1 MIELKSITLK
11 NFLSHKDTYIDLT
24 TYSGLSMI
32 EGRTE
37 DGHYSSNGS
46 GKSTI
51 FEGVYY
57 ALTGKTIRGLTADA
71 VVNSVAK
78 RDTVVS
84 LKFHTNE
91 SSYEVVRTRKHSKLP
106 ALALYKDQQDIS
118 CRTPTQTQ
126 SRIDELVGIAPDILS
141 GVMILG
147 EGMSSRFTS
156 LSDPS
161 KKSLLEST
169 MILSHSIDELRDT
182 AKSRL
187 DTILLDKRSTQGSIS
202 SDESLLQYYEGMEVS
217 DEGTIGALL
226 ESVTSRIE
234 LLEGSYDSSMEES
247 KNLSKKL
254 SVLKEARSNI
264 LGLKSQL
271 SRVSSSMQA
280 IDAKIA
286 DLESQESPVCPT
298 CGQHLQT
305 LEKVVSTLSAERH
318 DIHQQLVDLNSQ
330 LERFPPE
337 ETVVNKLEE
346 IQSQSDKVERSLKE
360 IRQTI
365 SDRMSEKINY
375 EYKIKA
381 FHERGEVVSRL
392 TSELQ
397 VLNEKMTSL
406 SKDEEVLTYLVKTV
420 FSSTGVI
427 SDILRDVV
435 DYIDQRLQVYNDLL
449 QDKVFHITFSKG
461 KIVLESESLSYQSLS
476 SGEKKRL
483 DISIQFALH
492 DYVYT
497 HCGIG
502 FDTIFI
508 DEILDSLDSVGV
520 SNIIEVLNLKKSYCS
535 LSRIFVITHNESL
548 KDYFDSVLSIRKD
561 SDGYTYI
568 I

>member
-106 ALALYKDQQDIS
+106 ALALYRDQQDIS

-202 SDESLLQYYEGMEVS
+202 SDESLLQYYDGMEVS

-298 CGQHLQT
+298 CGQRLQT

-406 SKDEEVLTYLVKTV
+406 SKDEDVLTYLVKTV

>member
-11 NFLSHKDTYIDLT
+11 NFLSHKDTYIDFT

-78 RDTVVS
+78 HDTVVS

-106 ALALYKDQQDIS
+106 ALALYRDQQDIS

-247 KNLSKKL
+247 KNLNKKL

-298 CGQHLQT
+298 CGQRLQT

-360 IRQTI
+360 IKQTI
-365 SDRMSEKINY
+365 SDKMSEKINY

-392 TSELQ
+392 TSELR

-449 QDKVFHITFSKG
+449 QDKVFHLTFYKG
-461 KIVLESESLSYQSLS
+461 KIVLESETLSYQSLS

-548 KDYFDSVLSIRKD
+548 KDYFDSILSIRKD

>member
-106 ALALYKDQQDIS
+106 ALALYRDQQDIS

-254 SVLKEARSNI
+254 SVLKEAHSNI

-280 IDAKIA
+280 IDVKIA

-318 DIHQQLVDLNSQ
+318 DIHQQLVALNSQ

-337 ETVVNKLEE
+337 ETVINKLEE

-449 QDKVFHITFSKG
+449 QDKVFHITFYKG

>member
-11 NFLSHKDTYIDLT
+11 NFLSHKDTYIDFT

-84 LKFHTNE
+84 LKFHANE

-106 ALALYKDQQDIS
+106 ALALYRDQQDIS

-202 SDESLLQYYEGMEVS
+202 SDESLLQYYDGMEVS

-298 CGQHLQT
+298 CGQRLQT

-365 SDRMSEKINY
+365 NDRMSEKINY

>member
-11 NFLSHKDTYIDLT
+11 NFLSHKDTYIDFT

-78 RDTVVS
+78 HDTVVS

-106 ALALYKDQQDIS
+106 ALALYRDQQDIS

-202 SDESLLQYYEGMEVS
+202 SDESLLQYYDGMEVS

-271 SRVSSSMQA
+271 SRVSNSMQA

-298 CGQHLQT
+298 CGQRLQT

>member
-106 ALALYKDQQDIS
+106 ALALYRDQQDIS

-126 SRIDELVGIAPDILS
+126 ARIDELVGIAPDILS

-202 SDESLLQYYEGMEVS
+202 SDESLLQYYDGMEVS

-298 CGQHLQT
+298 CGQRLQT

-318 DIHQQLVDLNSQ
+318 DIHQQLVALNSQ
-330 LERFPPE
+330 LEKFPPE

-346 IQSQSDKVERSLKE
+346 IQSQSDNVERSLKE

-449 QDKVFHITFSKG
+449 QDKVFHITFYKG

>member
-106 ALALYKDQQDIS
+106 ALALYRDQQDIS

-337 ETVVNKLEE
+337 ETVVSKLEE

-449 QDKVFHITFSKG
+449 QDKVFHITFCKG

>member
-11 NFLSHKDTYIDLT
+11 NFLSHKDTYIDFT

-106 ALALYKDQQDIS
+106 ALALYRDQQDIS

-298 CGQHLQT
+298 CGQPLQT
-305 LEKVVSTLSAERH
+305 LEKAVSTLSAERH
-318 DIHQQLVDLNSQ
+318 DIHQQLVALNSQ

-406 SKDEEVLTYLVKTV
+406 SKDEDVLTYLVKTV

-435 DYIDQRLQVYNDLL
+435 NYIDQRLQVYNDLL
-449 QDKVFHITFSKG
+449 QDKVFHITLSKG

>member
-106 ALALYKDQQDIS
+106 ALALYRDQQDIS

-298 CGQHLQT
+298 CGQRLQT

-449 QDKVFHITFSKG
+449 QDKVFHITFYKG

>member
-11 NFLSHKDTYIDLT
+11 NFLSHKDTYIDFT

-32 EGRTE
+32 EGKTE

-106 ALALYKDQQDIS
+106 ALALYRDQQDIS

-202 SDESLLQYYEGMEVS
+202 SDESLLQYYDGMEVS

-298 CGQHLQT
+298 CGQRLQT

-346 IQSQSDKVERSLKE
+346 IQSQSDEFERSLKE

-397 VLNEKMTSL
+397 VLNERMTSL
-406 SKDEEVLTYLVKTV
+406 SKDEDVLTYLVKTV

>member
-106 ALALYKDQQDIS
+106 ALALYRDQQDIS

-247 KNLSKKL
+247 KNLNKKL

-298 CGQHLQT
+298 CGQRLQT

-360 IRQTI
+360 IKQTI

>member
-298 CGQHLQT
+298 CGQRLQT